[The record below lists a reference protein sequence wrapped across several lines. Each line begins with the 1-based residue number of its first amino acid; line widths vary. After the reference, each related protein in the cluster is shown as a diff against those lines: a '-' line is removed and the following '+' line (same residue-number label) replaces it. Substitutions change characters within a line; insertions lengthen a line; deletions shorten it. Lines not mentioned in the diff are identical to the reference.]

1 MNPSVETMNQPPL
14 FHLYRRC
21 ASALMLAALCACSSL
36 RPTATPPPSF
46 YSLDAAAAP
55 SASTGAMPAS
65 VPGSAPSAAPTLI
78 INPPHA
84 AAGFDS
90 QRIIYTRAAQKL
102 EYFAHSE
109 WVDPPARMLA
119 PLLVAAAV
127 RTGAFNAVV
136 TTPGAAAGDLR
147 LDTEI
152 VRLLQQFGSGPSQV
166 RFTLRASLVDERTR
180 RVLVAREFDATLA
193 ADSDDPYGGVL
204 AAGRVVQDVLR
215 QLAAV
220 CAEAA
225 AAWRP
230 PPAKPVTGTPR

>member
-1 MNPSVETMNQPPL
+1 MNQPSKSR
-14 FHLYRRC
+14 LYRRF
-21 ASALMLAALCACSSL
+21 ASGLLIAALCACSSL

-55 SASTGAMPAS
+55 GASASARPAS
-65 VPGSAPSAAPTLI
+65 APTGAPTLI

-119 PLLVAAAV
+119 PLLVAAAAA
-127 RTGAFNAVV
+127 TGAFSAVV
-136 TTPGAAAGDLR
+136 PTPGAAAGDLR

-152 VRLLQQFGSGPSQV
+152 VRLLQQFGEGPSKV

-180 RVLVAREFDATLA
+180 RVLVAREFEATLA

-204 AAGRVVQDVLR
+204 AAGRVVQDVLK
-215 QLAAV
+215 QLATA
-220 CAEAA
+220 CADAA
-225 AAWRP
+225 RAWPP
-230 PPAKPVTGTPR
+230 PPAKAAAGAQR